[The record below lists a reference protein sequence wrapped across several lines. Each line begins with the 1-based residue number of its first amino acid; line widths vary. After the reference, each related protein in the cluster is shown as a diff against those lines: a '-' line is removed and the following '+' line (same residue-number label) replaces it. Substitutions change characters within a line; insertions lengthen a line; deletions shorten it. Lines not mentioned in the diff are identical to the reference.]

1 MLQLLLE
8 WGGYWTAYS
17 ARGTL
22 AMKKTIQTAR
32 RKPTRRSANSTQLT
46 TLEKGQ
52 IWKTGETYVQITDA
66 GKRLVHYR
74 MAKTL
79 QQRGLRSHMAS
90 IETVQAFLKSN
101 RAELLAKS

>member
-1 MLQLLLE
+1 
-8 WGGYWTAYS
+8 
-17 ARGTL
+17 
-22 AMKKTIQTAR
+22 MKKSIETPR
-32 RKPTRRSANSTQLT
+32 GKPTRVSAYSPEIT

>member
-1 MLQLLLE
+1 MFLYSIDAAGRAVVAVVGTTVVVAETGVVVAETGVVVVASELVVSLA
-8 WGGYWTAYS
+8 GGVV
-17 ARGTL
+17 G
-22 AMKKTIQTAR
+22 K
-32 RKPTRRSANSTQLT
+32 
-46 TLEKGQ
+46 
-52 IWKTGETYVQITDA
+52 ETYVQITDA
-66 GKRLVHYR
+66 GKRLVLNR